1 MKFWFVF
8 YVCDYTDE
16 AKEIN
21 GTWNI
26 LYVDVMWMLILNIS
40 RHAWKLV
47 VLENQRIFLTIFD
60 LDSFSLLLYFFSIWP
75 AAHWE
80 REDLMLFYDLFAE
93 QKTELR

>member
-16 AKEIN
+16 AKEIK

-60 LDSFSLLLYFFSIWP
+60 LVSFSLLLYFFFQFDRQRI
-75 AAHWE
+75 E
-80 REDLMLFYDLFAE
+80 RERRSHVIL
-93 QKTELR
+93 

>member
-16 AKEIN
+16 AKEIK

-60 LDSFSLLLYFFSIWP
+60 LVSFSLLLYFFFQFDRQRI
-75 AAHWE
+75 E
-80 REDLMLFYDLFAE
+80 REKISCYFMIYLPN
-93 QKTELR
+93 KKRS